1 MTNLTRNTLIATALF
16 GFAAALPSQA
26 AEASITNRA
35 AEVAGQ
41 YLMNTGNAM
50 LDQVRKEL
58 AAGMQPK
65 LQRLPTV
72 VVTPTDAELRDAGID
87 PRQFHAARKATR

>member
-1 MTNLTRNTLIATALF
+1 MTHLNRNTLIAATLL
-16 GFAAALPSQA
+16 GLPAFSAQA
-26 AEASITNRA
+26 SEVSIVNRA

-41 YLMNTGNAM
+41 YLIESGSAV

-72 VVTPTDAELRDAGID
+72 MVTPTDAELRDAGID
-87 PRQFHAARKATR
+87 PRQFRAAHKATR